1 MSPPGI
7 SVAARARPESDASG
21 PYPKDASLVSEQS
34 NAPEN
39 SATSRRTVVGAAA
52 WTVPALAVAI
62 AAPLASASNPVA
74 CPTVTQRTGIH
85 LQITTSSLNKD
96 GSCHSGSSVAV
107 QVSKH
112 DEGIP
117 ALAVSSDTAGLT
129 AVVSGLE
136 LTVTFPY
143 EVKWSTPQAWT
154 VALKATSG
162 FNRTYVFTPAKS
174 FLPTT
179 ISVGT
184 PATNWVRAADAKQG
198 VLLPTF
204 SGKAVYEAKNP
215 FFKTD
220 VRVTRDYPWT
230 STRRFGVDLKAPC
243 DDLNVVNTG
252 SGVLTPVRIASKS
265 RLATTDAVLEAASNG
280 SDAQ

>member
-1 MSPPGI
+1 M
-7 SVAARARPESDASG
+7 PERFD
-21 PYPKDASLVSEQS
+21 
-34 NAPEN
+34 APEN
-39 SATSRRTVVGAAA
+39 PTTNRRTVVGAAA
-52 WTVPALAVAI
+52 WTVPVLAAAI
-62 AAPLASASNPVA
+62 AAPLAAASGN

-96 GSCHSGSSVAV
+96 GSCHAGSTVAV
-107 QVSKH
+107 EVSKH

-117 ALAVSSDTAGLT
+117 ALAVSSDSSGLT

-143 EVKWSTPQAWT
+143 EVKWATSKAWT
-154 VALKATSG
+154 VALKSTSG
-162 FNRTYVFTPAKS
+162 YNRTYAFTPAKG
-174 FLPTT
+174 FLPAS
-179 ISVGT
+179 IVVGT
-184 PATNWVRAADAKQG
+184 PATNWVRAENAEQG

-220 VRVTRDYPWT
+220 LRVTRDYPW
-230 STRRFGVDLKAPC
+230 SATRSFSVDLKAPC
-243 DDLNVVNTG
+243 ADLNVVNTG
-252 SGVLTPVRIASKS
+252 SGVLTPVKRTTKS
-265 RLATTDAVLEAASNG
+265 RLASTDAVLEAASNG